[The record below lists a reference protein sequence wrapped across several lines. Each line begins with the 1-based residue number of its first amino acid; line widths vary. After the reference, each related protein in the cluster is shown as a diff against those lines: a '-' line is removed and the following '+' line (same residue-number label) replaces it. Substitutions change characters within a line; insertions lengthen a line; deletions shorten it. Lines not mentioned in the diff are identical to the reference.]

1 MTTTTIEIIGFAA
14 AVLGSISLIPEIT
27 KALKTHHLKD
37 VAWGML
43 ILSAFSGICWI
54 AYGLH
59 IQSYPIL
66 LSDTLHLSCVGLL
79 IFLKIHYQNDN
90 PPILAKESTRK

>member
-1 MTTTTIEIIGFAA
+1 MNTTIIEIIGFAA
-14 AVLGSISLIPEIT
+14 AVLGSISLVPEIT

-43 ILSAFSGICWI
+43 ILSAFSGSCWI
-54 AYGLH
+54 GYGLH

-66 LSDTLHLSCVGLL
+66 LSDTLHLSCVALL
-79 IFLKIHYQNDN
+79 IFLKIHYNNNN
-90 PPILAKESTRK
+90 PPILAKQPNEK